1 MTLVMGIF
9 LLRGEIIFGQSLFSV
24 LKEVL
29 MPGYLLLC
37 GIMVGYLIS
46 VIWQGKAAQGRELSF
61 QEASLRSSFL
71 IGIGVGL
78 LLALG
83 YVFF

>member
-46 VIWQGKAAQGRELSF
+46 VIWQGKAAQGRKLSF
-61 QEASLRSSFL
+61 QEASLRTSFL

>member
-9 LLRGEIIFGQSLFSV
+9 LLRGEIIFGQSLFRV

-29 MPGYLLLC
+29 MPGYLLFC

-46 VIWQGKAAQGRELSF
+46 VIWQGKSAQGKEPSF
-61 QEASLRSSFL
+61 QEASLRTSFL